1 MARSTSKEKTV
12 YVCQSCGATH
22 PKWSGRCSQCGEWNS
37 LVEERVRKSETRR
50 EKAKEATV
58 TRLDQIDTLEEFHV
72 ATGLDEFDR
81 VLGGGV
87 VPGSTVLLGGDPGI
101 GKSTLL
107 LQTAGRLGAAG
118 HAVLYVSGE
127 ESSEQIKNRADRLGI
142 VSDKINVATTT
153 DLHEITSIIN
163 SEYHAFVIVDS
174 IQTLRSREFDSSP
187 GTITQIRECVAYLQ
201 DVCEARSMGLLL
213 IGHITKEGSIA
224 GPKVLEH
231 MVDVV
236 LYFEGEKNYL
246 YRILR
251 ANKNRFGSTSE
262 IGIFTIGAN
271 GLETVSNPSELFLSE
286 RSSGVSGQVIVCSV
300 EGARPILFEL
310 QALVADSSYGVPQ
323 RVSSGF
329 DQRRLSLLLAILE
342 KKEQFRISSKDV
354 FVNLA
359 GGLRID
365 EPAIDLGVVCA
376 IVSSLEEAPVRDD
389 TVVVGEVGLGGEV
402 RSVSRVESRIN
413 EALSLGFKRI
423 VVPERGT
430 SRITGDTSI
439 EILRVSALS
448 EAFGYTFK

>member
-1 MARSTSKEKTV
+1 MSREKTI
-12 YVCQSCGATH
+12 YVCQSCGASY

-37 LVEERVRKSETRR
+37 LVEERVRKGSSTGTTG
-50 EKAKEATV
+50 KEASF
-58 TRLDQIDTLEEFHV
+58 TRLDRIDTLAEFHIP
-72 ATGLDEFDR
+72 TGLDEFDR
-81 VLGGGV
+81 VLGGGI

-107 LQTAGRLGAAG
+107 LQAAGRLAEGG

-127 ESSEQIKNRADRLGI
+127 ESSEQIRNRADRLGV

-163 SEYHAFVIVDS
+163 SEYHSFVIIDS
-174 IQTLRSREFDSSP
+174 IQTLRSNDFDSSP
-187 GTITQIRECVAYLQ
+187 GTITQIRECVAHLQ
-201 DVCEARSMGLLL
+201 NVCEARSMGLML

-262 IGIFTIGAN
+262 IGIFTIGST

-310 QALVADSSYGVPQ
+310 QALVAESSYGVPQ

-329 DQRRLSLLLAILE
+329 DQKRLSLLLAILE
-342 KKEQFRISSKDV
+342 KKEQFRLSSRDV

-376 IVSSLEEAPVRDD
+376 IVSSLEESPVRDD
-389 TVVVGEVGLGGEV
+389 TVIVGEVGLGGEV
-402 RSVSRVESRIN
+402 RSVSRVEARIT
-413 EALSLGFKRI
+413 EAMNLGFRRI
-423 VVPERGT
+423 IIPERGT
-430 SRITGDTSI
+430 SRISNKSGI
-439 EILRVSALS
+439 EIIRVSALS
-448 EAFGYTFK
+448 DAFSLAFK